1 MKHPSSGIVLVTV
14 LVLQLGLAF
23 RPHGLMRQT
32 RNPTMI
38 LPDYPPPGERR
49 NYPRPDF
56 EGTSVAQREARDFS
70 NSFNYGVAKNKPM
83 KVAIIG
89 GMHSNFMLYILRFSR
104 RCFCIETT
112 STQCNHHFYRCRRAL
127 RTIHCEVLD

>member
-1 MKHPSSGIVLVTV
+1 MSQPFKGIVLVTV

-23 RPHGLMRQT
+23 RPHGLLRQT

-89 GMHSNFMLYILRFSR
+89 GMNSNFIIDILRF
-104 RCFCIETT
+104 FE
-112 STQCNHHFYRCRRAL
+112 
-127 RTIHCEVLD
+127 

>member
-1 MKHPSSGIVLVTV
+1 MSQPTLVIVLSVV
-14 LVLQLGLAF
+14 LVLQQSLAF
-23 RPHGLMRQT
+23 RPHGLTKQT
-32 RNPTMI
+32 RVPTMI

-89 GMHSNFMLYILRFSR
+89 GNSHLNLLISP
-104 RCFCIETT
+104 
-112 STQCNHHFYRCRRAL
+112 
-127 RTIHCEVLD
+127 

>member
-1 MKHPSSGIVLVTV
+1 MPTPSLGIVLVTV

-32 RNPTMI
+32 RNAFMI
-38 LPDYPPPGERR
+38 LPDFPPPGERR
-49 NYPRPDF
+49 YYPRPDF
-56 EGTSVAQREARDFS
+56 EGTSAAQREARDFS

-89 GMHSNFMLYILRFSR
+89 GIDNIFGRDIIRLCM
-104 RCFCIETT
+104 
-112 STQCNHHFYRCRRAL
+112 
-127 RTIHCEVLD
+127 

>member
-1 MKHPSSGIVLVTV
+1 MAPSLVVTV
-14 LVLQLGLAF
+14 LTSVIVLQLGCAF

-70 NSFNYGVAKNKPM
+70 NSFNYGVAKNKKM

-89 GMHSNFMLYILRFSR
+89 GRYLLNSA
-104 RCFCIETT
+104 
-112 STQCNHHFYRCRRAL
+112 STAY
-127 RTIHCEVLD
+127 

>member
-1 MKHPSSGIVLVTV
+1 MPQPILVTILTSV
-14 LVLQLGLAF
+14 VALQLSLAF
-23 RPHGLMRQT
+23 RPYGVMRQT

-56 EGTSVAQREARDFS
+56 EGTSSAQREARDFS

-89 GMHSNFMLYILRFSR
+89 GIWHLFSHKL
-104 RCFCIETT
+104 FPFDI
-112 STQCNHHFYRCRRAL
+112 CRR
-127 RTIHCEVLD
+127 

>member
-1 MKHPSSGIVLVTV
+1 MSRPSLVVALTAIII
-14 LVLQLGLAF
+14 LQLGCAF
-23 RPHGLMRQT
+23 RPNSIARKT
-32 RNPTMI
+32 RCPTMI

-56 EGTSVAQREARDFS
+56 EGTSIAQREARDFS

-89 GMHSNFMLYILRFSR
+89 GD
-104 RCFCIETT
+104 
-112 STQCNHHFYRCRRAL
+112 
-127 RTIHCEVLD
+127 TINIHVLPLQQ

>member
-1 MKHPSSGIVLVTV
+1 
-14 LVLQLGLAF
+14 
-23 RPHGLMRQT
+23 
-32 RNPTMI
+32 MI

-70 NSFNYGVAKNKPM
+70 NSFNYGVAKNKKM

-89 GMHSNFMLYILRFSR
+89 GDLIFSVHSFESID
-104 RCFCIETT
+104 CHATCHPE
-112 STQCNHHFYRCRRAL
+112 
-127 RTIHCEVLD
+127 

>member
-1 MKHPSSGIVLVTV
+1 MAPSLVVTV
-14 LVLQLGLAF
+14 LTSVIVLQLGCAF

-70 NSFNYGVAKNKPM
+70 NSFNYGVAKNKKM

-89 GMHSNFMLYILRFSR
+89 GNLTLHMHICVSAEYHAICYPQRYDLIR
-104 RCFCIETT
+104 
-112 STQCNHHFYRCRRAL
+112 
-127 RTIHCEVLD
+127 